1 MFSVENYLNRTENI
15 ELEKK
20 KKNSYEHNRRR
31 QGMQR
36 ANNRTPERTQGMQAQ
51 TEVHK
56 QLSKMKTRDLKAEF
70 GENIKTLKKTKAE
83 MKK

>member
-15 ELEKK
+15 ELEKKK

-70 GENIKTLKKTKAE
+70 GENIKTLKKLKP
-83 MKK
+83 K